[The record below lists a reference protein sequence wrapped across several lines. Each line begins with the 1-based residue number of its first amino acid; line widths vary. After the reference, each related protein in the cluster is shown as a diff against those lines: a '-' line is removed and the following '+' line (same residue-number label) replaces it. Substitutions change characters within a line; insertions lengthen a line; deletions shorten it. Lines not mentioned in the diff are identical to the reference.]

1 MRVPGALLGG
11 AAFCLSGDSDIQPVK
26 IDLSKYM
33 GTWRVIACTD
43 NAVEKKFADAT
54 ETYSLVGVKH
64 VDVVFK
70 WRDDTL
76 SGPVKTHEFRGRIL
90 NHPSHGIWKMKL
102 FPFFSVTYIIVDVA
116 PDYSWAS
123 VAHPSKK
130 FGWLLARASRL
141 PEETVSRFR
150 RHLANLGYDPEKF
163 ILVPQP

>member
-76 SGPVKTHEFRGRIL
+76 SGPVKR
-90 NHPSHGIWKMKL
+90 KMKL